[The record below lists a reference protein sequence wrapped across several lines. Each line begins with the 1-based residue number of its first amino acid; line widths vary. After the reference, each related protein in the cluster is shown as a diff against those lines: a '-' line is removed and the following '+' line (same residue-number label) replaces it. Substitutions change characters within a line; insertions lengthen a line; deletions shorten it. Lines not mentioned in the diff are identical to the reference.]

1 MLIQNIQLNLIVQ
14 NSKHTYIGKKFMQSQ
29 TGQPILNMRWRVISV
44 TKNRK
49 KSVLAGIN
57 YPGAKNSRRVKNQF
71 YKTRRISNLFVCVK
85 IPEVQQRKQTLQ
97 NSADIRIQY

>member
-1 MLIQNIQLNLIVQ
+1 MKNYTVTDRPTNTKYAL
-14 NSKHTYIGKKFMQSQ
+14 
-29 TGQPILNMRWRVISV
+29 RVISV

-71 YKTRRISNLFVCVK
+71 YKTRRISNLFVCCTRGTTK
-85 IPEVQQRKQTLQ
+85 KTDTAE